1 MIRFLTAGES
11 HGKALT
17 VILEGIPAN
26 LKVDVDYINHQLKR
40 RQSGY
45 GRGNRMKIESDKV
58 EVLSGLRFGKTL
70 GTPITLQIENKDWV
84 NWQDKLDPYTPYD
97 VEKISIPRP
106 GHADLNG
113 IIKYNYD
120 DIRNVIERASARETA
135 ARTAAGALCKIFLEH
150 FEIYTGSFVESIGG
164 VFAKDNFVENIFNN
178 KNVIDAKEIASK
190 ADESIFRVLDR
201 NHEDEI
207 KKTVDDIIAKG
218 DTAGGTFYVIAT
230 GLIPGLGSY
239 VHFDKKLDADIA
251 LSIMSINAVK
261 GVEIG
266 KGFNSS
272 IIRGSQNNDEI
283 FIDGESFSR
292 RTNFAGGIE
301 GGITTG
307 LPIIV
312 RAAMKPISTL
322 AEPINSID
330 LSTMEETKS
339 RWERSDFAAVPA
351 CAVIAEGMLAYS
363 LANALLSKFGGDSIE
378 EIERNFMDYKL
389 NYFNQVKENFS
400 KDINAKD

>member
-70 GTPITLQIENKDWV
+70 GTPITLQIENKDWI
-84 NWQDKLDPYTPYD
+84 NWQDKLDPYTPHD

-113 IIKYNYD
+113 LIKYNYD

-135 ARTAAGALCKIFLEH
+135 ARTGAGALCKIFLKY

-164 VFAKDNFVENIFNN
+164 VFAKDDFIENIFNN
-178 KNVIDAKEIASK
+178 KNVIDAKEISDK
-190 ADESIFRVLDR
+190 ADESIFRVLEK

-218 DTAGGTFYVIAT
+218 DTAGGTFYIIAT

-239 VHFDKKLDADIA
+239 IHFDKKLDADIA
-251 LSIMSINAVK
+251 HSIMSINAVK

-283 FIDGESFSR
+283 IIDGESFSR
-292 RTNFAGGIE
+292 RTNFSGGIE
-301 GGITTG
+301 GGMTTG

-330 LSTMEETKS
+330 LSTMEGTKS

-378 EIERNFMDYKL
+378 ETERNFMDFKL
-389 NYFNQVKENFS
+389 NYFNQVKENFN